1 MEVFRLFSSLC
12 LLSLLLLTSAEGVRR
27 RTYIVHVQPP
37 ESAALG
43 ASSDR
48 ESWYRSF
55 LATVSSE
62 VQMIYMY
69 TNVISGFAARLTELE
84 LEAMSVMPGFVR
96 AYPDR
101 MYRLQTTHTPAF
113 LGLLMHQ
120 GLWNAS
126 NYGKGIIIG
135 VLDTGIFPDHPSF
148 SGLGMPPPPAK
159 WRGRCDFNASSCNNK
174 LIGARSFISGAMAM
188 KGQAVASESPID
200 DDGHGTH
207 TASTAAGAAV
217 PGAEVLGNAK
227 GMAIGMAPLAHVAMY
242 KVCGETDC
250 ASSDILAGM
259 DAAVADGADVL
270 SLSLGGPSLPF
281 DEDTI
286 AVGAFGA
293 IEKGVFVSCAAGNS
307 GPVSSTLSNEAP
319 WILTVAASTMDRNI
333 RVTVM
338 LGNGL
343 SFDGESIFQPNS
355 FPPALYPVVYAG
367 ANGSPATAQCAN
379 GSFDGFD
386 VKGKIVLCDR
396 GGGIA
401 RLEKGATVLSAGGI
415 GMILANQATDGYS
428 TLADAHVLPAS
439 HVSFAAGDQIKAF
452 INSSSNPTAALLFKG
467 TVLGTSPAPAI
478 TSFSS
483 RGPSLASPGILKPDI
498 TGPGV
503 SVLAAWP
510 FRVGPPSNYTGTTFN
525 IISGT
530 SMSTPH
536 LSGIAALVKS
546 ARPDWSPAA
555 IKSAIMTTASVV
567 DHSGKPIVNEQLL
580 QADLFAIGAG
590 HVNPVK
596 ASNPGLV
603 YDLSADDYI
612 AYLCGLGYASEQVS
626 VIARRT
632 IDCSAVSSIPEKD
645 LNYPSISVSLGG
657 NTTYV
662 VVERRVKNVGKAA
675 STYWAEVGAPYGTY
689 VRVHPPVLRFNYVNQ
704 EKRFF
709 VAFKMVGGG
718 GGGWQ
723 GYLKWVSVNHEVR
736 SPISITYK
744 N

>member
-1 MEVFRLFSSLC
+1 
-12 LLSLLLLTSAEGVRR
+12 
-27 RTYIVHVQPP
+27 
-37 ESAALG
+37 
-43 ASSDR
+43 
-48 ESWYRSF
+48 
-55 LATVSSE
+55 
-62 VQMIYMY
+62 
-69 TNVISGFAARLTELE
+69 
-84 LEAMSVMPGFVR
+84 
-96 AYPDR
+96 
-101 MYRLQTTHTPAF
+101 
-113 LGLLMHQ
+113 
-120 GLWNAS
+120 
-126 NYGKGIIIG
+126 
-135 VLDTGIFPDHPSF
+135 
-148 SGLGMPPPPAK
+148 
-159 WRGRCDFNASSCNNK
+159 
-174 LIGARSFISGAMAM
+174 
-188 KGQAVASESPID
+188 
-200 DDGHGTH
+200 
-207 TASTAAGAAV
+207 
-217 PGAEVLGNAK
+217 
-227 GMAIGMAPLAHVAMY
+227 
-242 KVCGETDC
+242 
-250 ASSDILAGM
+250 M
-259 DAAVADGADVL
+259 DAAVADGVDVL

-293 IEKGVFVSCAAGNS
+293 IE
-307 GPVSSTLSNEAP
+307 
-319 WILTVAASTMDRNI
+319 DRNI

-355 FPPALYPVVYAG
+355 FPPALYPLVYAG
-367 ANGSPATAQCAN
+367 ANGNPATALCAN

-401 RLEKGATVLSAGGI
+401 RLEKGAAVLSAGGI

-439 HVSFAAGDQIKAF
+439 HVGFAAGDQIKAY
-452 INSSSNPTAALLFKG
+452 INSSSNPTSAFLFKG
-467 TVLGTSPAPAI
+467 TILGTSPAPAI

-510 FRVGPPSNYTGTTFN
+510 FRVG

-536 LSGIAALVKS
+536 LSGIAALIKS

-580 QADLFAIGAG
+580 PADLFAIGAG

-612 AYLCGLGYASEQVS
+612 AYLCGLGYASKQVS

-645 LNYPSISVSLGG
+645 LNYPSISVTLGG
-657 NTTYV
+657 NTTYAM
-662 VVERRVKNVGKAA
+662 VERRVKNVGNAG

-689 VRVHPPVLRFNYVNQ
+689 ARVHPPVLRFNYVNQ

-709 VAFKMVGGG
+709 VVFKMVGGG
-718 GGGWQ
+718 GGSQ

-744 N
+744 H

>member
-1 MEVFRLFSSLC
+1 
-12 LLSLLLLTSAEGVRR
+12 
-27 RTYIVHVQPP
+27 
-37 ESAALG
+37 
-43 ASSDR
+43 
-48 ESWYRSF
+48 
-55 LATVSSE
+55 
-62 VQMIYMY
+62 MIHMY
-69 TNVISGFAARLTELE
+69 TNVISGFAARLTESE
-84 LEAMSVMPGFVR
+84 LEAMSAMPGFVR
-96 AYPDR
+96 
-101 MYRLQTTHTPAF
+101 
-113 LGLLMHQ
+113 
-120 GLWNAS
+120 
-126 NYGKGIIIG
+126 
-135 VLDTGIFPDHPSF
+135 
-148 SGLGMPPPPAK
+148 
-159 WRGRCDFNASSCNNK
+159 
-174 LIGARSFISGAMAM
+174 
-188 KGQAVASESPID
+188 
-200 DDGHGTH
+200 
-207 TASTAAGAAV
+207 
-217 PGAEVLGNAK
+217 
-227 GMAIGMAPLAHVAMY
+227 
-242 KVCGETDC
+242 
-250 ASSDILAGM
+250 
-259 DAAVADGADVL
+259 
-270 SLSLGGPSLPF
+270 GPSLPF

-307 GPVSSTLSNEAP
+307 GPVPSTLSNEAP

-355 FPPALYPVVYAG
+355 FPPALYPLVYAG
-367 ANGSPATAQCAN
+367 ANGNPATALCAN

-401 RLEKGATVLSAGGI
+401 RLEKGAAVLSAGGI

-439 HVSFAAGDQIKAF
+439 HVGFAAGDQIKAY
-452 INSSSNPTAALLFKG
+452 INSSSNPTSAFLFKG
-467 TVLGTSPAPAI
+467 TILGTSPAPAI

-503 SVLAAWP
+503 SVLAA
-510 FRVGPPSNYTGTTFN
+510 YTGTTFN

-536 LSGIAALVKS
+536 LSGIAALIKS

-580 QADLFAIGAG
+580 PADLFAIGAG

-612 AYLCGLGYASEQVS
+612 AYLCGLGYASKQVS

-645 LNYPSISVSLGG
+645 LNYPSISVTLGG
-657 NTTYV
+657 NTTYAM
-662 VVERRVKNVGKAA
+662 VERRVKNVGNAG

-689 VRVHPPVLRFNYVNQ
+689 ARVHPPVLRFNYVNQ

-709 VAFKMVGGG
+709 VVFKMVGGG
-718 GGGWQ
+718 GGSQ

-744 N
+744 H

>member
-1 MEVFRLFSSLC
+1 MEVFKLFSSLC
-12 LLSLLLLTSAEGVRR
+12 LLSFLLLTSAEGVRR

-37 ESAALG
+37 ESAAFG

-62 VQMIYMY
+62 VQMIHMY
-69 TNVISGFAARLTELE
+69 TNVISGFAARLTESE
-84 LEAMSVMPGFVR
+84 LEAMSAMPGFVR

-188 KGQAVASESPID
+188 KGEAVASDSPID

-207 TASTAAGAAV
+207 TTSTAAGAAV

-242 KVCGETDC
+242 KVCGEIDC

-259 DAAVADGADVL
+259 DAAVADGVDVL
-270 SLSLGGPSLPF
+270 SLSL

-307 GPVSSTLSNEAP
+307 GPVPSTLSNEAP

-355 FPPALYPVVYAG
+355 FPPALYPLVYAG
-367 ANGSPATAQCAN
+367 DPT
-379 GSFDGFD
+379 
-386 VKGKIVLCDR
+386 
-396 GGGIA
+396 
-401 RLEKGATVLSAGGI
+401 SA
-415 GMILANQATDGYS
+415 
-428 TLADAHVLPAS
+428 
-439 HVSFAAGDQIKAF
+439 F
-452 INSSSNPTAALLFKG
+452 LFKG
-467 TVLGTSPAPAI
+467 TILGTSPAPAI

-503 SVLAAWP
+503 SVLAA
-510 FRVGPPSNYTGTTFN
+510 TGTTFN

-536 LSGIAALVKS
+536 LSGIAALIKS

-580 QADLFAIGAG
+580 PADLFAIGAG

-612 AYLCGLGYASEQVS
+612 AYLCGLGYASKQVS

-645 LNYPSISVSLGG
+645 LNYPSISVTLGG
-657 NTTYV
+657 NTTYAM
-662 VVERRVKNVGKAA
+662 VERRVKNVGNAG

-689 VRVHPPVLRFNYVNQ
+689 ARVHPPVLRFNYVNQ

-709 VAFKMVGGG
+709 VVFKMVGGG
-718 GGGWQ
+718 GGSQ

-744 N
+744 H

>member
-1 MEVFRLFSSLC
+1 M
-12 LLSLLLLTSAEGVRR
+12 SA
-27 RTYIVHVQPP
+27 
-37 ESAALG
+37 
-43 ASSDR
+43 
-48 ESWYRSF
+48 
-55 LATVSSE
+55 
-62 VQMIYMY
+62 
-69 TNVISGFAARLTELE
+69 
-84 LEAMSVMPGFVR
+84 MPGFVR

-126 NYGKGIIIG
+126 NYGKGIII
-135 VLDTGIFPDHPSF
+135 
-148 SGLGMPPPPAK
+148 AK

-188 KGQAVASESPID
+188 KID

-207 TASTAAGAAV
+207 TTSTAAGAAV

-242 KVCGETDC
+242 KVCGEIDC

-259 DAAVADGADVL
+259 DAAVADGVDVL

-307 GPVSSTLSNEAP
+307 GPVPSTLSNEAP
-319 WILTVAASTMDRNI
+319 S
-333 RVTVM
+333 
-338 LGNGL
+338 
-343 SFDGESIFQPNS
+343 
-355 FPPALYPVVYAG
+355 
-367 ANGSPATAQCAN
+367 
-379 GSFDGFD
+379 
-386 VKGKIVLCDR
+386 
-396 GGGIA
+396 
-401 RLEKGATVLSAGGI
+401 SA
-415 GMILANQATDGYS
+415 
-428 TLADAHVLPAS
+428 
-439 HVSFAAGDQIKAF
+439 F
-452 INSSSNPTAALLFKG
+452 LFKG
-467 TVLGTSPAPAI
+467 TILGTSPAPAI

-536 LSGIAALVKS
+536 LSGIAALIKS

-580 QADLFAIGAG
+580 PADLFAIGAG

-612 AYLCGLGYASEQVS
+612 AYLCGLGYASKQVS

-645 LNYPSISVSLGG
+645 LNYPSISVTLGG
-657 NTTYV
+657 NTTYAM
-662 VVERRVKNVGKAA
+662 VERRVKNVGNAG

-689 VRVHPPVLRFNYVNQ
+689 ARVHPPVLRFNYVNQ

-709 VAFKMVGGG
+709 VVFKMVGGG
-718 GGGWQ
+718 GGSQ

-744 N
+744 H